1 MTIAMDI
8 EVKLQQLNFH
18 IKSVRQIAFAQ
29 QIKLGC
35 GAVVTIYD
43 CGKVLTQGKLI
54 SSCRDES
61 MALLKQALPPDTIWG
76 IS

>member
-1 MTIAMDI
+1 MTIAVDI

-18 IKSVRQIAFAQ
+18 IKSVRQIAFPQ

-35 GAVVTIYD
+35 GAVVTIFD
-43 CGKVLTQGKLI
+43 TEKVVVQGKFLP
-54 SSCRDES
+54 SCRDES